1 VLNQCSHRVDAE
13 VKFYKY
19 EFPILEFPNLVLRD
33 VLKATLITL
42 CFILTDD
49 LQIYIPKFVTG
60 HVQWRN

>member
-1 VLNQCSHRVDAE
+1 VKKYSHQVDAE

-19 EFPILEFPNLVLRD
+19 RFPILFFRG

-49 LQIYIPKFVTG
+49 FQINMLKFITAPGNMYYISA
-60 HVQWRN
+60 R

>member
-1 VLNQCSHRVDAE
+1 

-19 EFPILEFPNLVLRD
+19 EFPISEVPNLVLRD